1 MGETKGPLTKERD
14 VAVRAAREAGEIVR
28 HWYARPITVTEKGP
42 DHPLTRADLEAN
54 TCIRRHIGD
63 AFPDDGWLSE
73 ETADSSERLARRRV
87 WVVDPLDGTKEFIQ
101 HIPEF
106 CVCIALVE
114 AGRPI
119 VGVEYNPATD
129 RLYVAVRG
137 QGTTVN
143 GEPARV
149 SSQAKLADAV
159 VMASRSEDKRREWD
173 PFKTL
178 MRVTLTGSVA
188 YKLAELSTGN
198 GDATFT
204 LTPKNEWDICAGS
217 ILVEEAGGRVTGLE
231 GEPLVF
237 NQPSPLR
244 PGMIASNG
252 VLHAAL
258 LEVTKP
264 HRP

>member
-1 MGETKGPLTKERD
+1 MTAFAREREL
-14 VAVRAAREAGEIVR
+14 AERGVRAAGAVVR
-28 HWYARPITVTEKGP
+28 RWYERGVGVAEKGP
-42 DHPLTRADLEAN
+42 DHPVTRADLEAN
-54 TCIRRHIGD
+54 ACIRALVAA

-73 ETADSSERLARRRV
+73 ETADSTERLGKRRV

-114 AGRPI
+114 NGRP
-119 VGVEYNPATD
+119 VVAVEYNPAAD
-129 RLYVAVRG
+129 RLYAAVRG

-143 GEPARV
+143 GVPAHV
-149 SSQAKLADAV
+149 SRTACLPDALV
-159 VMASRSEDKRREWD
+159 LASRSEDQRGEWEA
-173 PFKTL
+173 FKG
-178 MRVTLTGSVA
+178 RVRVELTGSVA
-188 YKLAELSTGN
+188 YKLAQLATGA

-217 ILVEEAGGRVTGLE
+217 LLVEEAGGKVTDLAGA
-231 GEPLVF
+231 PLRF
-237 NQPSPLR
+237 NHAQTLR

-258 LEVTKP
+258 LALIGEVG
-264 HRP
+264 R